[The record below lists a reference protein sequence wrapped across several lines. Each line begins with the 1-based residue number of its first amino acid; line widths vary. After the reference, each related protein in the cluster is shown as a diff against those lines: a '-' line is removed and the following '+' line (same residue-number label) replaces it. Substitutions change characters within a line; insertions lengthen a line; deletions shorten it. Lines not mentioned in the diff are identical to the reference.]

1 MDITDVGDGGGVAV
15 NLSKMDM
22 ADVVDVIGGKGILV
36 ESERGEEDGGGGG
49 HNRKSQ

>member
-15 NLSKMDM
+15 NLSKMGM
-22 ADVVDVIGGKGILV
+22 ADVVDVVGGKGILV
-36 ESERGEEDGGGGG
+36 ESERGGEDGGGG